1 MVSESTQ
8 QATVAELIAISKQ
21 FHHAMLVT
29 RSADGKLSA
38 RPMFIAQ
45 LEDDGDLWFAT
56 DVDSGKVEDLTAN
69 PQVAVTMSGGGSYVS
84 ISGQA
89 KLVRD
94 RQKIDQLWSE
104 SWAVWFTE
112 GKSDPRL
119 GLINVVA
126 SQGEYWS
133 NSGIERYQFLFDAAK
148 AYATGERPKVDDAM
162 HAKVKL

>member
-1 MVSESTQ
+1 MTQ
-8 QATVAELIAISKQ
+8 LTSQETVAEFIAISKQ
-21 FHHAMLVT
+21 FHQAMLVT
-29 RSADGKLSA
+29 RSADNKLSA

-56 DVDSGKVEDLTAN
+56 DVDSGKVEDLLAN

-89 KLVRD
+89 RVVRD
-94 RQKIDQLWSE
+94 RQKIDELWSE
-104 SWAVWFTE
+104 SWKVWFPQ

-119 GLINVVA
+119 TLINVSA

-133 NSGIERYQFLFDAAK
+133 NSGIDRFQFLFNAAK
-148 AYATGERPKVDDAM
+148 AYATGQRPQVDDSH

>member
-1 MVSESTQ
+1 MTQSTSQ
-8 QATVAELIAISKQ
+8 ETVAEFIAISKQ
-21 FHHAMLVT
+21 FHQAMLVT

-38 RPMFIAQ
+38 RPMIIAQ
-45 LEDDGDLWFAT
+45 FEDDGDLWFAT
-56 DVDSGKVEDLTAN
+56 DVHSGKVDDLTAD

-89 KLVRD
+89 RVVSD
-94 RQKIDQLWSE
+94 RQKIDELWNE
-104 SWAVWFTE
+104 SWKVWFPE

-119 GLINVVA
+119 TLINVTA

-133 NSGIERYQFLFDAAK
+133 NSGIDRFQFLFNAAK
-148 AYATGERPKVDDAM
+148 AYATGQRPKLDDSH

>member
-1 MVSESTQ
+1 MSQSSPPE
-8 QATVAELIAISKQ
+8 AVAEFIAISQQ
-21 FHHAMLVT
+21 FHQAMLIT
-29 RSADGKLSA
+29 RSADNKLSA
-38 RPMFIAQ
+38 RPMVIAQ

-56 DVDSGKVEDLTAN
+56 DVDSGKVEDLTAD

-89 KLVRD
+89 RVVRD
-94 RQKIDQLWSE
+94 REKIDQLWNE
-104 SWAVWFTE
+104 SWRLWFPE

-119 GLINVVA
+119 ALINVTA

-133 NSGIERYQFLFDAAK
+133 HSGIERFQFLFDAAK
-148 AYATGERPKVDDAM
+148 AYATGQRPKMDDAQ

>member
-1 MVSESTQ
+1 MSQSTSQ
-8 QATVAELIAISKQ
+8 EAVAEFIAISKQ
-21 FHHAMLVT
+21 FHQAMLVT

-45 LEDDGDLWFAT
+45 LEDDGDLWFTT
-56 DVDSGKVEDLTAN
+56 DVDSGKVDDLTAN

-89 KLVRD
+89 RVVRD
-94 RQKIDQLWSE
+94 RQKIDELWSE
-104 SWAVWFTE
+104 SWKVWFPE

-119 GLINVVA
+119 TLINVAA

-133 NSGIERYQFLFDAAK
+133 NSGIERFQFLFDAAK
-148 AYATGERPKVDDAM
+148 AYATGQRPKLDDSM
-162 HAKVKL
+162 HGKVKL